1 MPFEKDIWLEDGK
14 KEYRKKNYSEAINY
28 FNHQIRD
35 NTKDTNAWYYK
46 GKAWLR
52 LGRYSEAL
60 SCFQKL
66 IDIDKGF
73 VKAWTRIGEIQ
84 IKMENLEE
92 ALYTYSKGIEEI
104 GDLAVLWLG
113 KSRVYIMVGAMKRA
127 EETLDKVI
135 ELDPNMGEAWLEKG
149 RLLDESGIFEGA
161 IDCYTKAT
169 RLNKKLPYAW
179 FLKGKALEQ
188 LGRYKEAIRCF
199 DWTTKI
205 DLNNMDAWYRK
216 GNSLYVLGRT
226 KRALEAF
233 EKVLEL
239 DPEHRDAIFKVGQIH
254 EEMGNVK
261 LALQYYSL
269 ADKEEGWEET
279 LTTKGDAFFRMDKLE
294 EALKAYDAAL
304 ETNPNNYQA
313 WAGKGKVMMINNE
326 YERAV
331 ECFNQ
336 SIRFESRND
345 KTWHLKANA
354 LFNLHKYG
362 ESFSCFDRAIELSS
376 DSVPILLDKAM
387 SFIALSRTKDAFNIL
402 NDIVRREPDN
412 ERAHEILETMKDRS
426 SRARTTEIR
435 QQRDLFHS
443 SKESLDHF
451 RSNIMLAESVKVDV
465 SKFKKALNH
474 AVSEMKNQN
483 YLGVVGI
490 IKSNM
495 KKLDN
500 TCNTIILNY
509 MKDTRELLKGLDMS
523 VDSSHVEDILR
534 RADTSLK
541 AGQFRAAFEHIEGTL
556 DEIESLREMS
566 ERLSALRKQ
575 DPRYLEEARKTL
587 REVKS
592 LVNKARDNELDSSHI
607 ERLME
612 KASISELKKDY
623 MEAANILADAKKYAK
638 NLLVTLSIDSS
649 MGELKKD
656 ANNAIKRAGET
667 LEGLKTFDFTYP
679 ESEDLLADAKRKLE
693 NGSYT
698 EAYVTAKRSLSTI
711 HRIEKLE
718 RIMEL
723 YQEGKNLIKMTKKFK
738 NFPTDKLAASV
749 IGAKDYLKRKKLND
763 ALRLLEES
771 VPSFSAQLKNKALVV
786 KLKVAQQKILK
797 LKKLGKDTSKVQELV
812 VKSKPAM
819 ESKDFDMAIRYVEG
833 ALRLANKMLAVS

>member
-1 MPFEKDIWLEDGK
+1 MSPENSIWLEDGK
-14 KEYRKKNYSEAINY
+14 KEYRKKNFSEAINF

-35 NTKDTNAWYYK
+35 NTKDTEAWYYK

-60 SCFQKL
+60 TCFQKI
-66 IDIDKGF
+66 IDIDKEF
-73 VKAWTRIGEIQ
+73 VKAWLRVGEIQ
-84 IKMENLEE
+84 LKMEKLEE
-92 ALYTYSKGIEEI
+92 ALHTYSKGIEEI
-104 GDLAVLWLG
+104 GDLATLWLG
-113 KSRVYIMVGAMKRA
+113 KSRVYIMVGAMVRA

-135 ELDPNMGEAWLEKG
+135 ELDPTLGEAWLEKG
-149 RLLDESGIFEGA
+149 RLLDESGVFEGA

-169 RLNKKLPYAW
+169 RLNKKLPDAW

-205 DLNNMDAWYRK
+205 NLDNIEAWYRK

-279 LTTKGDAFFRMDKLE
+279 LTTKGDAFFRMDKLD

-313 WAGKGKVMMINNE
+313 WSGKGKIMMINNDFE
-326 YERAV
+326 KAV

-336 SIRFESRND
+336 SIRFESRNEE
-345 KTWHLKANA
+345 TWHLKANA

-362 ESFSCFDRAIELSS
+362 ESFTCFDKAIEHSS
-376 DSVPILLDKAM
+376 DNIPILLDKAM
-387 SFIALSRTKDAFNIL
+387 SFIALSRTKDALNIL
-402 NDIVRREPDN
+402 NGIVRREPDN
-412 ERAHEILETMKDRS
+412 ERAIEILETMKDRK
-426 SRARTTEIR
+426 SRSRTTEIR
-435 QQRDLFHS
+435 QQRDLYHS
-443 SKESLDHF
+443 SKESLDHY
-451 RSNIMLAESVKVDV
+451 RSNIMLAESVRVDV

-474 AVSEMKNQN
+474 AVREMKNQN

-490 IKSNM
+490 IKSNI
-495 KKLDN
+495 KKLDK
-500 TCNTIILNY
+500 TCHTIITNY

-534 RADTSLK
+534 KASSSLK
-541 AGQFRAAFEHIEGTL
+541 SGQFQSAFEHIESTL

-587 REVKS
+587 KEVKS
-592 LVNKARDNELDSSHI
+592 MVKKAGENDLDTSHI
-607 ERLME
+607 GRLME

-623 MEAANILADAKKYAK
+623 IEAANILSDAKKYAN

-649 MGELKKD
+649 IGELKKD
-656 ANNAIKRAGET
+656 AIKAIKKAGET
-667 LEGLKTFDFTYP
+667 LKGLKTFDFIYP
-679 ESEDLLADAKRKLE
+679 ESEDLLSHAKRKLE
-693 NGSYT
+693 SKSYT
-698 EAYVTAKRSLSTI
+698 EAYVSAKRSLSTI

-718 RIMEL
+718 RILEL
-723 YQEGKNLIKMTKKFK
+723 YQEGKNLITMTKKFK
-738 NFPTDKLAASV
+738 NFPTDKLASSV
-749 IGAKDYLKRKKLND
+749 IGAKDYLRKKKLND

-771 VPSFSAQLKNKALVV
+771 VPSFSAALKNKALVV

-819 ESKDFDMAIRYVEG
+819 DSKNFDMAIRYVEG